1 MTSLLQQWNESQ
13 DSSNIPLCGVT
24 LTTICP
30 LSHGNNK
37 RMQEVMERIVFMLF
51 ALMTSLNVMSQE
63 FMGISLNQS
72 VANFEKEL
80 FGRGYSKVKE
90 YDDRTLYRGDA
101 DYVYILKGEMDNEK
115 VYCVISSVPVVRRKS
130 DAVAVLNQRKNEILD
145 KYDGETFEVAL
156 ENGFM
161 TLTLDNETS
170 HILVSVDS
178 SREDMYLVNVLF
190 KNRLAY

>member
-1 MTSLLQQWNESQ
+1 M
-13 DSSNIPLCGVT
+13 
-24 LTTICP
+24 
-30 LSHGNNK
+30 
-37 RMQEVMERIVFMLF
+37 
-51 ALMTSLNVMSQE
+51 
-63 FMGISLNQS
+63 
-72 VANFEKEL
+72 
-80 FGRGYSKVKE
+80 FGRGYSKAKE

-115 VYCVISSVPVVRRKS
+115 VYCVISSIPVVRRKS
-130 DAVAVLNQRKNEILD
+130 DAVAVFNQRKNEILD

>member
-1 MTSLLQQWNESQ
+1 
-13 DSSNIPLCGVT
+13 
-24 LTTICP
+24 
-30 LSHGNNK
+30 
-37 RMQEVMERIVFMLF
+37 MQEVMERIVFMLF

-130 DAVAVLNQRKNEILD
+130 DAVAVFNQRKNEILD